1 MLTGWKRSRLATTNT
16 LLSAC
21 SSLAI
26 LALLTGGFTPAQSQ
40 TIAFIQSNYA
50 VPSTSTAAVTVLYPS
65 TQVSGDLN
73 VVVVGWADSTAQ
85 ISSVTDSK
93 GNVYLIAAGPTVQTG
108 SGSQA
113 IYYAKNISAA
123 SPQANAVTVKF
134 NVAARFPDVR
144 IAEYSGIDPT
154 NSLDVFAAAQGNS
167 ATSISGAVTTT
178 NANDLLVGAND
189 VRTGTTGAGPGYTE
203 RMISSP
209 NGDIL
214 EDRIVTAVGSY
225 SASAPVAPSG
235 GWVMQMVAFRAAGGS
250 GGTVPLISSLSP
262 TSGAVGKSVTIS
274 GANFGAAP
282 GTSAVTFNGIS
293 TTPTSWSAT
302 NIVAPVPSGAT
313 TGNVVATVSGLASN
327 GVAFTVQA
335 GAPAIAFVQINS
347 ATPQSP
353 QTSVTVPFTAPQS
366 AGDLNVVTV
375 GWFDATSSVVS
386 VADTLGNV
394 YSAAVGPTRMAGT
407 GSLSIY
413 YAKNIAAAGANA
425 NSVTVNFSAA
435 VPYPEVDVMEYRG
448 LDPLSPLDVF
458 AAGTGNGTVSNSGAA
473 TTTNAHDL
481 ILGVN
486 NVTTGTNSAG
496 TNFTKR
502 IITVPNGN
510 IVEDRIVAAAGS
522 YSATANLTSGG
533 WIMQMVAFKAA
544 GGSGGATPTA
554 PTNLAATAASS
565 SQINLTWT
573 ASTET
578 GGTISS
584 YQVARCQGAGCSTF
598 TQVGT
603 STTTSFNDT
612 GLTASTSYSYE
623 VRALDNSNNTGP
635 YSTVATTTTL
645 AAVTPTAPTNLTPTV
660 VSNTQINLTWTAST
674 ETGGTISSY
683 QVARCQGAGCS
694 TFTQVGT
701 STTTSFNDTGLT
713 GATSYSY
720 EVRALDNSNNTGPY
734 STVATA
740 TTQPPT
746 FTPPSNLVATA
757 AGSSQINLTWTAGTE
772 TGGTITAYL
781 VQRCLGASCSG
792 FAQIG
797 TATGTTYSDA
807 TAAPSTTYSYRV
819 QASDAGNNVSAFS
832 NTASATTQAAP
843 AAIAYVQSN
852 YAVPQSPQ
860 ASVPVTF
867 GGAQTAG
874 DLNVVA
880 VGWFDTITGIVSV
893 TDTKGNVYV
902 PAVGPTPMS
911 STGTQAIYYAKN
923 IAAAAAN
930 ANTVTV
936 AFSGAAPYPDVR
948 ILEYSGLDGGNP
960 IDVIA
965 AGTGRGSPSNSG
977 AAITSSANDLIFG
990 ADDVASSTTGPGAK
1004 FTTRELTVPDGDIA
1018 EDDVVSA
1025 TGSYAATATMT
1036 PGTWIMQMVAFRA
1049 AGGSSADHTSPTAPS
1064 NLTTADAGGNQTY
1077 LSWTASTDPDSAVSS
1092 YLIERCQG
1100 TGCSTFTQVAA
1111 MPGILT
1117 SYNDPGLV
1125 NGTTYSYRVRA
1136 SDPSGNLSGYSNVS
1150 TSTAGVASPPAVIG
1164 QWAGPFTWPMV
1175 GIHATLMPTG
1185 KVLSW
1190 EDEDQSPAAQVWDP
1204 STMALTAVP
1213 YAVSDLFCSGHT
1225 ILPDGRIMVAG
1236 GHNGSNFN
1244 GIPAITFFNPS
1255 TLTWSS
1261 GPNMAFARWYPTVTA
1276 LPDGRDLITSGAI
1289 NCQGCNANTPEI
1301 FDPAKNTVTQL
1312 NAATIDLPLYPHM
1325 FVIPDGRVLVTGS
1338 YELPVAAQALNL
1350 TTQAWTTIDPNVHD
1364 AGSAIMYLPG
1374 KILETGTSAN
1384 SDSPYTNAVSDAYV
1398 LDMTQSSPAWK
1409 QIASMA
1415 FARSYQNMTVLP
1427 DGTVLVTGGESYTN
1441 PFDLS
1446 SAVYAAEIWSPTTQT
1461 WATMASA
1468 QVARVYHSTALLLP
1482 DGRVLVT
1489 GSGEYGA
1496 GSIDSLNVEI
1506 YSPPYLFKGTR
1517 PTISSVPATLTYGQ
1531 PFAVQTPNAG
1541 IIASVVLIRLGSV
1554 THAFNQN
1561 QRYVPL
1567 AFTAGSGSLTV
1578 TAPANANLAPPG
1590 YYMLFI
1596 VDSNGIPSV
1605 APILQVPVQ

>member
-565 SQINLTWT
+565 S
-573 ASTET
+573 
-578 GGTISS
+578 
-584 YQVARCQGAGCSTF
+584 
-598 TQVGT
+598 
-603 STTTSFNDT
+603 
-612 GLTASTSYSYE
+612 
-623 VRALDNSNNTGP
+623 
-635 YSTVATTTTL
+635 
-645 AAVTPTAPTNLTPTV
+645 
-660 VSNTQINLTWTAST
+660 QINLTWTAST